1 MPRAPLPEQGR
12 ADVGAVGARRRL
24 LLVAVAGLA
33 LAAAACG
40 GGGRGSKDDPLAGN
54 SFDNPATEK
63 ILQFTGTGKAHISG
77 TLTLPLNAK
86 GPVPAVLIVPNPGL
100 TNRDGRTVGAPI
112 DNLYKDL
119 SKSFVAAGMAT
130 FRYDHRGAGA
140 STLDPGVVPS
150 WEDMV
155 SDAQDALKFLGER
168 SEIDGSRLALVGHEM
183 GGPIAL
189 KLAATDNRVKSVALV
204 AAPGRPL
211 VDVWAD
217 EFQAVVGQQ
226 SADDF
231 RALIAN
237 LETTGSFPPR
247 GSMRPEQQTLLPI
260 GQDLL
265 YKGMFAADPLADA
278 PGVKVPV
285 LIALGDKSTS
295 VGADDAARISSAVG
309 GTSEVVTAANANATL
324 QTLKANPKLQAAGD
338 PSDMSMMGGG
348 PIIAD
353 APRDQPTMTRI
364 TSFLGTSLGVKAA

>member
-1 MPRAPLPEQGR
+1 M
-12 ADVGAVGARRRL
+12 GAVGARRRW
-24 LLVAVAGLA
+24 LVAVAGLA

-40 GGGRGSKDDPLAGN
+40 GGGGKSASDDPLVGN
-54 SFDNPATEK
+54 SFENPATEK
-63 ILQFTGTGKAHISG
+63 ILQFTAAGKARISG
-77 TLTLPLNAK
+77 TLSLPVNAK
-86 GPVPAVLIVPNPGL
+86 GPVPAVLIVPSPGL

-112 DNLYKDL
+112 DNVYKDL

-150 WEDMV
+150 WDDMV

-168 SEIDGSRLALVGHEM
+168 NEIDGTRLAVVGHEM

-189 KLAATDNRVKSVALV
+189 KLASADNRVKSVVLV

-211 VDVWAD
+211 VDVWAG
-217 EFQAVVGQQ
+217 EFQALSGQQ

-247 GSMRPEQQTLLPI
+247 DSMRPEHQTLLPV

-265 YKGMFAADPLADA
+265 YKGMFGADPLADA
-278 PGVKVPV
+278 KGVKVPV
-285 LIALGDKSTS
+285 LIALGEKSTS
-295 VGADDAARISSAVG
+295 VGADDAARIGQALG
-309 GTSEVVTAANANATL
+309 GTNEVVTAPNATATL
-324 QTLKANPKLQAAGD
+324 QTLKANPRLQAPGD

-353 APRDQPTMTRI
+353 APRDQPTMTRV
-364 TSFLGTSLGVKAA
+364 TSFLGTSVGAKAA